1 LTISDLNKTLAA
13 CSTDNLTRQD
23 DGLMILLA
31 SAVNYL
37 VAGDQLRILTVDGGV
52 VNFSS
57 IPPAGPAGP
66 TAVINAPNGANVGD
80 LVTFD
85 GRGSQA
91 GSSPIVVY
99 NWNFG
104 DGVLASGQ
112 IIQYAYGTPGTFNVT
127 LTAVD
132 EMGLTD
138 TTSQQITISA
148 VADQT
153 PTAAIEGPVTAV
165 VNQQATYSAANSTAD
180 SSQIVRYVWNF
191 GNGTAL
197 ETAEPTASTVF
208 RAPGTYGVSV
218 TVIDANGLGD
228 SAAMQTTVNAT
239 VPGVEWVLAN
249 TLQGTSITLQFSNDF
264 ITGFGG
270 CNSYNAS
277 FIVDDSNTGAYRLGP
292 INSTGASCSPEINS
306 QEQAYF
312 TTLGA
317 TNSLS
322 VNGSQLTLTAPDGR
336 QLLYN
341 GRPLATPY
349 Q

>member
-1 LTISDLNKTLAA
+1 
-13 CSTDNLTRQD
+13 
-23 DGLMILLA
+23 
-31 SAVNYL
+31 
-37 VAGDQLRILTVDGGV
+37 
-52 VNFSS
+52 
-57 IPPAGPAGP
+57 
-66 TAVINAPNGANVGD
+66 
-80 LVTFD
+80 
-85 GRGSQA
+85 
-91 GSSPIVVY
+91 
-99 NWNFG
+99 
-104 DGVLASGQ
+104 
-112 IIQYAYGTPGTFNVT
+112 
-127 LTAVD
+127 VD
-132 EMGLTD
+132 EIGLTD

-249 TLQGTSITLQFSNDF
+249 TLQGTSITLQLSNDF

-277 FIVDDSNTGAYRLGP
+277 FIVDDPNTGAYRLGP